1 MRHILGFF
9 ILILLSL
16 PFNAFP
22 ETKEIISEGTYNM
35 GDGETPTVAES
46 RALLQ
51 AKRIAIEQAG
61 TYIESYSKVKNFQL
75 TGDEIQVL
83 ASGVMEVTILNKKR
97 TVVGDGLNF
106 WIKISARVSSDKIDV
121 MANRVKERMIVE
133 DYKRLQTDFE
143 KSKNEID
150 DLKKQ
155 LKGAKSGT
163 ERRQVATKITDE
175 ERLFQAR
182 TWAEKGDNHGL
193 NQEYD
198 KKIDAYT
205 RAIVLDPRNPLYYF
219 SRGGAYWLK
228 GQLDKALEDINKA
241 IALAPNWWR
250 NDVTNKVMGKRA
262 PEPQEEGKDLF
273 PDVALPPDVTDYINM
288 LYSTFYS
295 LRGLVYYDKGQ
306 YQRAMEDLNKSI
318 ALYPN
323 NSPDYIW
330 RGRIYNLRGEYDRA
344 IEDFNKAIAINQ
356 NDEHAYWGRGES
368 YRLKGD
374 LDKALVEFNKVIA
387 INPNSYSAYASR
399 GQTYAIKGTYDKEI
413 EDYNKAIAI
422 NPNYAYAYKLRGN
435 FYGLKKELDR
445 AFEDYSK
452 AIFLNPNDAL
462 SYVWRGSIYAQKGQN
477 DRAFYDLNQAIT
489 IDPKSGKAYLYR
501 GALYSD
507 MGQNDNAISNLKTA
521 CELGEEIGCEQL
533 RKTYGIT
540 ARNPDASRKEA
551 FLLLK
556 NGLDYYKK
564 KQFDR
569 AIQEFTKAIN
579 LEPRYTTAYYNR
591 GCAYLGKGDHEKAIE
606 DFSIAIAIDSSYAN
620 AYYNRGLAY
629 ERRNQTERAKGD
641 FQKACAF
648 KDEDG
653 CRKVKMLSG
662 GSVPQG
668 PQGGDLFP
676 DVALPIDKS
685 SATGISGQ

>member
-1 MRHILGFF
+1 MRRIFAFF
-9 ILILLSL
+9 ILFLLFS
-16 PFNAFP
+16 PSVAFP
-22 ETKEIISEGTYNM
+22 EIKEIISEGTYNM

-51 AKRIAIEQAG
+51 AKRIAVEQAG

-75 TGDEIQVL
+75 TVDEIQVL
-83 ASGVMEVTILNKKR
+83 ASGVMEVTILDKKR
-97 TVVGDGLNF
+97 TIVGDGLNF
-106 WIKISARVSSDKIDV
+106 WIKISARVSSDKVDA

-133 DYKRLQTDFE
+133 DYKRLQRDYE
-143 KSKNEID
+143 KSQTEIA
-150 DLKKQ
+150 DLKKR
-155 LKGAKSGT
+155 LKGAKSEE
-163 ERRQVATKITDE
+163 ERKQVGAKITDE

-182 TWAEKGDNHGL
+182 TWAEKGHNYSL
-193 NQEYD
+193 IQEYD
-198 KKIDAYT
+198 KGIDAYT
-205 RAIVLDPRNPLYYF
+205 RAIVLDPRNPLYYS

-228 GQLDKALEDINKA
+228 GQLDKALEDVNKA
-241 IALAPNWWR
+241 IALAPPLDTWS
-250 NDVTNKVMGKRA
+250 DVTSRQITRKGLIDPADPSTWV
-262 PEPQEEGKDLF
+262 
-273 PDVALPPDVTDYINM
+273 DVTDNIFH
-288 LYSTFYS
+288 STFHS
-295 LRGLVYYDKGQ
+295 LRGMVYYDKGQ

-323 NSPDYIW
+323 NYPDYIW
-330 RGRIYNLRGEYDRA
+330 RGRIYNLKGEYDRA
-344 IEDFNKAIAINQ
+344 IEDFNKATAINQ
-356 NDEHAYWGRGES
+356 NYDHAYWGRGEA

-374 LDKALVEFNKVIA
+374 LDKALVEFNKAIA

-399 GQTYAIKGTYDKEI
+399 GQTYAIKGTYDKAI

-422 NPNYAYAYKLRGN
+422 NPNYSYAYTLRGN

-452 AIFLNPNDAL
+452 AIFLNPNDAFA
-462 SYVWRGSIYAQKGQN
+462 YTWRGTIYILKGQN

-507 MGQNDNAISNLKTA
+507 IGQNDKAISDLKTA

-551 FLLLK
+551 FLFLK
-556 NGLDYYKK
+556 NGLDYSKK

-579 LEPRYTTAYYNR
+579 LEPRYTTAYYDR
-591 GCAYLGKGDHEKAIE
+591 GCAYSGKGDHEKAIE

-620 AYYNRGLAY
+620 AYYNRGITY
-629 ERRNQTERAKGD
+629 EKKSQMEKAKAD
-641 FQKACAF
+641 FQKACDLGDQDAC
-648 KDEDG
+648 K
-653 CRKVKMLSG
+653 KVKIHSG
-662 GSVPQG
+662 SR
-668 PQGGDLFP
+668 
-676 DVALPIDKS
+676 
-685 SATGISGQ
+685 